1 MCYVF
6 HTYEL
11 LNVSFTAN
19 EKIGKDL
26 GRSHLREE
34 SLRKWKEVVPCI
46 LAQAELEKRNK
57 GVHSAFEVCESINS
71 KYSCESD

>member
-1 MCYVF
+1 MK
-6 HTYEL
+6 EL
-11 LNVSFTAN
+11 ERIS
-19 EKIGKDL
+19 

-57 GVHSAFEVCESINS
+57 GVHSAFEVCESESAIALS
-71 KYSCESD
+71 K